1 MYVCSSLFTLACCST
16 AVPHAEQNAVIR
28 IANQGLPAAV
38 SDSGEVE
45 LECSVV
51 SYSWSKEDGTL
62 SDPVVVELEGM
73 CPTVISGVIC
83 TSSA

>member
-1 MYVCSSLFTLACCST
+1 
-16 AVPHAEQNAVIR
+16 
-28 IANQGLPAAV
+28 V